1 MIIISWSS
9 WSGRMM
15 DFCVSGTDLVLLTSR
30 LEHSW
35 DPWRKFTYNS
45 RIPPHYSHTLMVV
58 WSHHRPSQVV
68 QLHICYTTYVDHV
81 TLCSK
86 YHCTVVH
93 SRYVLPFSLLV
104 NRTSFMDKTERST
117 LWYLW
122 QKLFFWS
129 LIFWN
134 CWLWSVS
141 SAQC

>member
-9 WSGRMM
+9 WSGRM
-15 DFCVSGTDLVLLTSR
+15 DFVCFRNWFGVVNFSSTGALLRSLAKIHTIIRVSLHTILT
-30 LEHSW
+30 
-35 DPWRKFTYNS
+35 PWWLFDHTTGQAKLFSYIYVTLHTYMM
-45 RIPPHYSHTLMVV
+45 Y
-58 WSHHRPSQVV
+58 
-68 QLHICYTTYVDHV
+68 V
-81 TLCSK
+81 TLCSM
-86 YHCTVVH
+86 YHCT
-93 SRYVLPFSLLV
+93 VLPFSLLV

-122 QKLFFWS
+122 QKLFFWR